1 MSVDERLS
9 TTPTAPD
16 GTGAPVGLGAR
27 GWLRWGW
34 RLLTSMRTALVL
46 LFLLAVAAV
55 PGSLLPQRSS
65 DPAAVQRWQ
74 EDNPGLAPLVDALSG
89 FDVYG
94 SPWFSAVYLLL
105 FVSLV
110 GCVLPR
116 SRQHWRAMRAR
127 PPAAP
132 RRLERLPAATEVAVD
147 APPEQALAAAR
158 SVLRGR
164 RYRVAEG
171 DGWVSAER
179 GYLRE
184 TGNLVFHL
192 SLVVVL
198 VAVAVGHLYGFRA
211 NVVVVEGEGF
221 SNVVAQYDSVETGP
235 WFDDASLEPFTVGLD
250 RFDVRYEQ
258 SGEQAGAPRDFD
270 ARVTWTEE
278 PGATARTATIASN
291 QPLVTG
297 RSKVFLTGNGYAPR
311 FTVRDGEG
319 QVVWQGASPFL
330 PRDANNTSEGVVKVP
345 EAQPEQLGFT
355 GLFLPT
361 AAIIGSPISIFPD
374 TRDPRVFL
382 TAFEGDLGLD
392 DGTPQSV
399 YRLETGAITQFRDP
413 EAPGEPLAR
422 ALAVGDTLELPGGAG
437 SITFDGVS
445 RFVNLQVARDPGTTP
460 ALVGAV
466 LAMAGLLLSLFVR
479 RRRVFVRAAPPE
491 ADGSG
496 GRTVV
501 SVGGLSRSEDEGLA
515 DEVRAV
521 AERVA
526 GRAPAP
532 GAR

>member
-9 TTPTAPD
+9 TTPEAPGAGPD
-16 GTGAPVGLGAR
+16 GPAGLGAR

-46 LFLLAVAAV
+46 LFLLALAAV

-65 DPAAVQRWQ
+65 DPAGVRQWQ
-74 EDNPGLAPLVDALSG
+74 EDHPGAFGLVDRLSG

-132 RRLERLPAATEVAVD
+132 RRLERLPAHAEVVVD

-158 SVLRGR
+158 RVLRSR

-184 TGNLVFHL
+184 SGNLVFHL

-211 NVVVVEGEGF
+211 NVVVVEGRGF
-221 SNVVAQYDSVETGP
+221 SNVVAQYDSVEQGP
-235 WFDDASLEPFTVGLD
+235 WFDDASLEPFTVSLD
-250 RFDVRYEQ
+250 AFRVRYQEG
-258 SGEQAGAPRDFD
+258 GEQAGAPRDFR
-270 ARVTWTEE
+270 AEVTWTEE
-278 PGATARTATIASN
+278 PGEEPRTATIASN
-291 QPLVTG
+291 HPLVTG

-311 FTVRDGEG
+311 FTVRDGAGE
-319 QVVWQGASPFL
+319 VVWQGASPFL

-361 AAIIGSPISIFPD
+361 AAIIGSPVSIFPD
-374 TRDPRVFL
+374 ARDPRVFL
-382 TAFEGDLGLD
+382 TAFRGDLGLD
-392 DGTPQSV
+392 DGVPQSV
-399 YRLETGAITQFRDP
+399 YRLDTAAMEQFQDP
-413 EAPGEPLAR
+413 ELEGQPLAR
-422 ALAVGDTLELPGGAG
+422 ALAVGETMELPDGAG

-466 LAMAGLLLSLFVR
+466 LAMTGLLLSLFVR
-479 RRRVFVRAAPPE
+479 RRRAFVRAVAQD
-491 ADGSG
+491 DGSG
-496 GRTVV
+496 AGRTVV
-501 SVGGLSRSEDEGLA
+501 RVGGLSRSEDEGLA

-521 AERVA
+521 ADRIA
-526 GRAPAP
+526 GR
-532 GAR
+532 GSR